1 MVAVSENQAEKF
13 GYRVGKSF
21 PMTFQAGAQELEVAV
36 IFAAGGV
43 PGDFIL
49 SPDTLEKRGPV
60 LLDALVFVN
69 LADNA
74 HYDAVRKDIEEIT
87 QTQPTVNE
95 EEPGG
100 FAELTTA
107 QDNKLHNRIY

>member
-43 PGDFIL
+43 PGDFIV
-49 SPDTLEKRGPV
+49 SPDTLEKGGQVP
-60 LLDALVFVN
+60 LDAMVFVN

-74 HYDAVRKDIEEIT
+74 DNDAVRTDIEAIPDDL
-87 QTQPTVNE
+87 PTVTVNA
-95 EEPGG
+95 PDG
-100 FAELTTA
+100 FPDDQKEQTNKTA
-107 QDNKLHNRIY
+107 